1 MIVIKKYTNRKL
13 YSTELSKYILMRDI
27 RELEKSAKVFKV
39 IDMKDLKD
47 ITKETVLRANYEER
61 LEQLR
66 QEVI

>member
-1 MIVIKKYTNRKL
+1 MKDL
-13 YSTELSKYILMRDI
+13 

-66 QEVI
+66 QEGN

>member
-1 MIVIKKYTNRKL
+1 MIVIKRYTNRKL
-13 YSTELSKYILMRDI
+13 YSTELSRYILMKDI

-66 QEVI
+66 QEGI

>member
-1 MIVIKKYTNRKL
+1 MIVIKRYTNRKL
-13 YSTELSKYILMRDI
+13 YSTELSRYILMKDI

-66 QEVI
+66 QEGN

>member
-27 RELEKSAKVFKV
+27 RELEKSAKAFKV

-61 LEQLR
+61 LEQIR
-66 QEVI
+66 QEGI